1 MMATMT
7 TSTKMTTVTTT
18 TTTTKMTNSD
28 PCLAVNLPNARCTEC
43 DSWSSER
50 CCEPD
55 YFGMNKISADG
66 CEEMY
71 RERIRDLATFWTSL
85 YLIFRKLSYSNTTTS
100 NASETEF
107 KTLLRQCLD
116 KFHQVKI
123 LGEGVQDHWGR
134 RGFRVAKMLL
144 YNGRVIV
151 DLRIPLL
158 SELEALRSYLKE
170 VQQRGDL
177 DSMVWV
183 WDVEGE
189 LYEPEREE
197 ANITQNITIV
207 HF

>member
-1 MMATMT
+1 MPGDRRLHRLHVGEDAVRMLAKGPGGWAGRRRHRDQWLCRWRGPSPTPTPTPTPATTMMATMT

-85 YLIFRKLSYSNTTTS
+85 YLIFRKSFVLTTKTS
-100 NASETEF
+100 
-107 KTLLRQCLD
+107 
-116 KFHQVKI
+116 
-123 LGEGVQDHWGR
+123 
-134 RGFRVAKMLL
+134 
-144 YNGRVIV
+144 
-151 DLRIPLL
+151 
-158 SELEALRSYLKE
+158 
-170 VQQRGDL
+170 
-177 DSMVWV
+177 
-183 WDVEGE
+183 
-189 LYEPEREE
+189 
-197 ANITQNITIV
+197 
-207 HF
+207 